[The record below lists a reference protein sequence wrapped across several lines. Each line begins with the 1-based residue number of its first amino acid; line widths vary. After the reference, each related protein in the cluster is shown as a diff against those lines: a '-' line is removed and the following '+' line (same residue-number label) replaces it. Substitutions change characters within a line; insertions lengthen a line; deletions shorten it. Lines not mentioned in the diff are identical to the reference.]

1 MKSSSKTFKIK
12 SVQHLVVWILLLI
25 GSWCVGSYLGKQLT
39 IPTYGSCGSSVPRAH
54 DHGHSS
60 EEELAG
66 VGGMGSASY

>member
-39 IPTYGSCGSSVPRAH
+39 IPTYGSCGSSVP
-54 DHGHSS
+54 HSHVSDS
-60 EEELAG
+60 ETELGG